1 MHFLRPLKYLN
12 AFLAAVVA
20 LAIST
25 AAVSDNAENIQHV
38 RAELFKNLAVA
49 ATEEEGRAAEH
60 QVWQFWFSLSPT
72 AEIRI
77 SLDAGIER
85 REVYDYAAAENH
97 FNTIVEAA
105 PEYSEGYN
113 QRAFIRFLRENYVE
127 SQADLEKTL
136 ELEPD
141 HFGAITGLYHIL
153 RIQNRH
159 KAAMSLLQKAVTIH
173 PWIQERGALPRDLW
187 PDSYRDIHDPELKI

>member
-1 MHFLRPLKYLN
+1 MYFLSPLKNLYV
-12 AFLAAVVA
+12 FLAVVVA
-20 LAIST
+20 LAVST
-25 AAVSDNAENIQHV
+25 TAVSDNADKIQQV
-38 RAELFKNLAVA
+38 RAELFKNLANA
-49 ATEEEGRAAEH
+49 ATQPDGRAAEH

-72 AEIRI
+72 AEIRH
-77 SLDAGIER
+77 SLDEGIER
-85 REVYDYAAAENH
+85 REVYDYEAAENH
-97 FNTIVEAA
+97 FNAVVMAA

-159 KAAMSLLQKAVTIH
+159 QAAMSMLQKAVTIH

-187 PDSYRDIHDPELKI
+187 PDGYRDIHDPELKI